1 MHWDVESGTVGGDI
15 GGIDCIIHLAGEP
28 ITPPWTCAKRKGVY
42 ESRVTATDK
51 LCGFLVGLRSP
62 PQLLCASAT
71 GFYGSRGEDA
81 LSEASPAGRGYLAE
95 VCRAWEAATAVLAA
109 RARVV
114 NLRFGMVL
122 DAHGGA
128 LPRILLPYRLCMGG
142 KLGDGRQW
150 WSWITL
156 EDAARAI
163 VHIVNQPDLAGPV
176 NIVTPQPVRNAE
188 FSKTLSRVL
197 HRPALLSLP
206 RPIVRLAFGE
216 LADELFLASLR
227 VQPERLTQAGFSFQ
241 HPSLSQ
247 AIAQMLGDRRC
258 R

>member
-1 MHWDVESGTVGGDI
+1 MHWDVESGMVGGNI
-15 GGIDCIIHLAGEP
+15 SEIDCIIHLAGEP
-28 ITPPWTCAKRKGVY
+28 ITPPWTKAKRKSVY
-42 ESRVTATDK
+42 NSRVIATRR
-51 LCGFLVGLRSP
+51 LCSFLAGLESP
-62 PQLLCASAT
+62 PQMLCASAT
-71 GFYGSRGEDA
+71 GFYGSRGEDM
-81 LSEASPAGRGYLAE
+81 LSEACPAGRGYLAD
-95 VCRAWEAATAVLAA
+95 VCTAWEAATAILAT
-109 RARVV
+109 RTRVV
-114 NLRFGMVL
+114 NLRFSMIL

-163 VHIVNQPDLAGPV
+163 VHIINQPDLEGPV

-188 FSKTLSRVL
+188 FSRTLSRAL